1 MCIKGN
7 RLRDSLLYIMNND
20 RLKGILYLL
29 ITAIIWGGSFISQF
43 FGGAAIGSFSFNGYR
58 CVFGCFT
65 IAIMIFYDSKL
76 RTGKFKFFREDED
89 IIKTIKDSSWCGI
102 TLFCAMIIQQLGVQ
116 RTDTAKAGL
125 ITSLEVICVPI
136 LMLLL
141 YKRKIKFI
149 TWVFIVTTM
158 LGIMLLSIN
167 SLSGVNSGD
176 ILVAISSVLYSITII
191 QVTKYV
197 NGIDPLKFS
206 FFRFV
211 IVGILGF
218 IGAMILKE
226 DFISTVKLKAA
237 LPSIIYSG
245 ILGSGVAY
253 TFSIIGQRYCEPI
266 IATLIMSL
274 EGIFA
279 AIFGW
284 IILGQALNLIQ
295 ILGIIIAFI
304 SIVFVQITDY
314 SY

>member
-1 MCIKGN
+1 MNHN
-7 RLRDSLLYIMNND
+7 RV
-20 RLKGILYLL
+20 KGISYLL
-29 ITAIIWGGSFISQF
+29 ITAIIWGGSFISQL
-43 FGGAAIGSFSFNGYR
+43 FGGEAIGSFSFNGYR
-58 CVFGCFT
+58 CILGCFT
-65 IAIMIFYDSKL
+65 IAIMILYDSK
-76 RTGKFKFFREDED
+76 TKIGKIVFFRDDED

-102 TLFCAMIIQQLGVQ
+102 TLFFAMIIQQLGVQ

-136 LMLLL
+136 LLLIF
-141 YKRKIKFI
+141 YKRKIKLI
-149 TWVFIVTTM
+149 TWIFILTTM

-167 SLSGVNSGD
+167 SLSGINYGD

-218 IGAMILKE
+218 AGALFFKE
-226 DFISTVKLKAA
+226 DFVNIFKIKSA

-253 TFSIIGQRYCEPI
+253 TFSIIGQHYCEPI

-284 IILGQALNLIQ
+284 IILGQFLNFIQ
-295 ILGIIIAFI
+295 IFGIILAFI
-304 SIVFVQITDY
+304 SIVAVQLTDNLL
-314 SY
+314 

>member
-1 MCIKGN
+1 
-7 RLRDSLLYIMNND
+7 MNN
-20 RLKGILYLL
+20 RRTEGIIFLL
-29 ITAIIWGGSFISQF
+29 ITAIIWGGSFISQL
-43 FGGAAIGSFSFNGYR
+43 FGGSAIGSFSFNGYR
-58 CVFGCFT
+58 CILGCFT
-65 IAIMIFYDSKL
+65 IAIMILYDSKK
-76 RTGKFKFFREDED
+76 RVGKLVFFREDED

-102 TLFCAMIIQQLGVQ
+102 TLFFAMIIQQLGVQ

-136 LMLLL
+136 LMLIF
-141 YKRKIKFI
+141 YKRRIKFI
-149 TWVFIVTTM
+149 TWFFILTTM
-158 LGIMLLSIN
+158 FGIMLLSIN
-167 SLSGVNSGD
+167 SLSGINTGD

-218 IGAMILKE
+218 VGAALIKE
-226 DFISTVKLKAA
+226 DFTNVIKIKSA

-253 TFSIIGQRYCEPI
+253 TFSIIGQNYCEPI

-284 IILGQALNLIQ
+284 IILGQSLNIIQ
-295 ILGIIIAFI
+295 IFGIFVAFI
-304 SIVFVQITDY
+304 SIAAVQITDNII
-314 SY
+314 

>member
-1 MCIKGN
+1 MINDRIKG
-7 RLRDSLLYIMNND
+7 IM
-20 RLKGILYLL
+20 YLL
-29 ITAIIWGGSFISQF
+29 ITAIIWGGSFISQL
-43 FGGAAIGSFSFNGYR
+43 FGGAAIGSFSFNSYR
-58 CVFGCFT
+58 CILGCIT
-65 IAIMIFYDSKL
+65 IAIMILYDSKI
-76 RTGKFKFFREDED
+76 RTGKIVFFRDDED
-89 IIKTIKDSSWCGI
+89 VIKTIKDSSWCGV
-102 TLFCAMIIQQLGVQ
+102 TLFFAMIIQQIGVQ

-136 LMLLL
+136 LMLIL
-141 YKRKIKFI
+141 YRRKIKFI
-149 TWVFIVTTM
+149 TWVFIITTM
-158 LGIMLLSIN
+158 LGIMLLSVN
-167 SLSGVNSGD
+167 SLSGINFGD

-218 IGAMILKE
+218 VGAIILKE
-226 DFISTVKLKAA
+226 DFVNIARIKAA

-253 TFSIIGQRYCEPI
+253 TFSIIGQHYCEPI

-284 IILGQALNLIQ
+284 IILGQFLNLVQ
-295 ILGIIIAFI
+295 ISGIILAFI
-304 SIVFVQITDY
+304 SIVAVQITDNMI
-314 SY
+314 

>member
-1 MCIKGN
+1 MINDRIKG
-7 RLRDSLLYIMNND
+7 IM
-20 RLKGILYLL
+20 YLL
-29 ITAIIWGGSFISQF
+29 ITAIIWGGSFISQL
-43 FGGAAIGSFSFNGYR
+43 FGGAAIGSFSFNSYR
-58 CVFGCFT
+58 CILGCIT
-65 IAIMIFYDSKL
+65 IAIMILYDSKI
-76 RTGKFKFFREDED
+76 RTGKIVFFRDDED
-89 IIKTIKDSSWCGI
+89 VIKTIKDSSWCGV
-102 TLFCAMIIQQLGVQ
+102 TLFFAMIIQQIGVQ

-136 LMLLL
+136 LMLIL
-141 YKRKIKFI
+141 YRRKIKFI
-149 TWVFIVTTM
+149 TWVFIITTM
-158 LGIMLLSIN
+158 LGIMLLSVN
-167 SLSGVNSGD
+167 SLSGINFGD

-218 IGAMILKE
+218 VGAIILKE
-226 DFISTVKLKAA
+226 DFVNIARIKAA

-253 TFSIIGQRYCEPI
+253 TFSIIGQHYCEPI

-284 IILGQALNLIQ
+284 IIIGQFLNLVQ
-295 ILGIIIAFI
+295 ISGIILAFI
-304 SIVFVQITDY
+304 SIVAVQITDNMI
-314 SY
+314 